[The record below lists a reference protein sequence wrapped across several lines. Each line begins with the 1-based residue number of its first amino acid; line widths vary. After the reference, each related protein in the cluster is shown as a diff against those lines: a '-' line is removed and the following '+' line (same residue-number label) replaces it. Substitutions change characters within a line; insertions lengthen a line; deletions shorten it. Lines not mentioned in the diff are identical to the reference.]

1 MKLLLS
7 FLFLIGIIQNSHA
20 LVIQEITVSNTDGID
35 INIHTRVGNGYYF
48 EYYDHN
54 FSVVDNVITL
64 NICYSPYFMQVGTIK
79 ENDFVIPNVN
89 LDTQNYTL
97 VVNVY
102 SRRYVNSV
110 LVCDNPVGSDSE
122 TLQFSTPLNGLIA
135 LSSTNFN
142 TQDSKQVTLLPNP
155 TNGLLTIASK
165 DTITAIDVFDHLG
178 RKVNQFS
185 AIQNNQI
192 DLSHLEDGIY
202 FVEIENTTT
211 KVVKK
216 LILNK

>member
-7 FLFLIGIIQNSHA
+7 FLFFIGIIQNSHA
-20 LVIQEITVSNTDGID
+20 LVIQEINVSSTNGVD

-64 NICYSPYFMQVGTIK
+64 NICYSSYFFNGGYIK

-102 SRRYVNSV
+102 ARRYVNSV

-142 TQDSKQVTLLPNP
+142 TQDSKQVTLFPNP
-155 TNGLLTIASK
+155 THGLLTIASK
-165 DTITAIDVFDHLG
+165 DAITAIDVFDHLG
-178 RKVNQFS
+178 RKVNQFN

-202 FVEIENTTT
+202 FVEIISAER
-211 KVVKK
+211 KVVQK
-216 LILNK
+216 LILKK

>member
-7 FLFLIGIIQNSHA
+7 FLFFIGIIQNSHA
-20 LVIQEITVSNTDGID
+20 LVIQEINVSSTNGVD

-64 NICYSPYFMQVGTIK
+64 NICYSSYFFNGGYIK

-102 SRRYVNSV
+102 ARRYVNGV

-142 TQDSKQVTLLPNP
+142 TQDSKQVTLFPNP
-155 TNGLLTIASK
+155 TSGLLTIASK
-165 DTITAIDVFDHLG
+165 DAITAVDVFDHLG
-178 RKVNQFS
+178 RKVNQYN

-202 FVEIENTTT
+202 FVEIISAER
-211 KVVKK
+211 KLVQK
-216 LILNK
+216 LILKK

>member
-102 SRRYVNSV
+102 SRRYVNGV

-122 TLQFSTPLNGLIA
+122 TLQFTTPLTGFVT
-135 LSSTNFN
+135 LSSNDFN
-142 TQDSKQVTLLPNP
+142 PQASNKISLFPNP
-155 TNGLLTIASK
+155 THGLLTIASR

-178 RKVNQFS
+178 RKVNQFN

-216 LILNK
+216 LILKK

>member
-1 MKLLLS
+1 M
-7 FLFLIGIIQNSHA
+7 
-20 LVIQEITVSNTDGID
+20 
-35 INIHTRVGNGYYF
+35 
-48 EYYDHN
+48 
-54 FSVVDNVITL
+54 
-64 NICYSPYFMQVGTIK
+64 PVGTIK

-89 LDTQNYTL
+89 KDTQNYTL

-102 SRRYVNSV
+102 KRRNLNGV
-110 LVCDNPVGSDSE
+110 LVCDNPVCSDSE

-142 TQDSKQVTLLPNP
+142 TQDSMQVTLFPNP

-178 RKVNQFS
+178 RKVNQFN

-202 FVEIENTTT
+202 FVEIISAER
-211 KVVKK
+211 KVVQK
-216 LILNK
+216 LILKK